1 VGNPI
6 RSLAIVSP
14 FYPPHVGGIER
25 YAQEFARAAADLGLS
40 VNVVTTDAVPKPIET
55 VEDSGLRLLRLPAY
69 NLPVMGSHYPIAFS
83 WRKANEFLR
92 CDVVMAHTRFF
103 MTTLAAATAT
113 ARMGKRICVVDHG
126 SGPLRSSPRALAL
139 ASLAYEHAATAAL
152 KRLAARFFAVSA
164 ASANWLRRFGIANA
178 PVLPNSVASLATP
191 PHQQVLGNRK
201 KSVVFYAGRLLAE
214 KGVLELVDGVELLAE
229 RGYAVEVRIAGEGP
243 LAETLRRRAA
253 SSSRVIYLGRVAH
266 SIVEKELSDATV
278 FVNPSK
284 LPEGSPTVLLE
295 AGLAALPVISTPF
308 GGSAELIH
316 HGHTGWIIP
325 SSDAESIAAALT
337 DVISHPEEASRRG
350 MALFRY
356 EQENY
361 TWPSTVRRFLEYLQ

>member
-1 VGNPI
+1 MGNPI
-6 RSLAIVSP
+6 RSLTIVSP
-14 FYPPHVGGIER
+14 FYPPHLGGIER

-40 VNVVTTDAVPKPIET
+40 VNVVTTDAVAKPIERI
-55 VEDSGLRLLRLPAY
+55 EDSGLRVLRLPAY
-69 NLPVMGSHYPIAFS
+69 NLPVMGSHYPIAFG
-83 WRKANEFLR
+83 WRKANELLR

-103 MTTLAAATAT
+103 MTTLVAATAT

-178 PVLPNSVASLATP
+178 RILPNSVAPLAAP
-191 PHQQVLGNRK
+191 PHQAVLTDREK
-201 KSVVFYAGRLLAE
+201 IVVFYAGRLLAE
-214 KGVLELVDGVELLAE
+214 KGLLELVDGVELLAK
-229 RGYAVEVRIAGEGP
+229 RGYAVELRIAGEGP
-243 LAETLRRRAA
+243 LAETLRRRAV
-253 SSSRVIYLGRVAH
+253 SSSRLVFLGGVAH
-266 SIVEKELSDATV
+266 SIVEKELKDATV

-337 DVISHPEEASRRG
+337 EVISHPEEASRRG

>member
-1 VGNPI
+1 MGNPI

-69 NLPVMGSHYPIAFS
+69 NLPVMGSHYPIAFG

>member
-1 VGNPI
+1 
-6 RSLAIVSP
+6 
-14 FYPPHVGGIER
+14 
-25 YAQEFARAAADLGLS
+25 
-40 VNVVTTDAVPKPIET
+40 
-55 VEDSGLRLLRLPAY
+55 
-69 NLPVMGSHYPIAFS
+69 
-83 WRKANEFLR
+83 
-92 CDVVMAHTRFF
+92 
-103 MTTLAAATAT
+103 
-113 ARMGKRICVVDHG
+113 
-126 SGPLRSSPRALAL
+126 L